1 MSYRNNHRNHLA
13 LSVIAI
19 GMCALVVLSQLLP
32 WLHTATLIAG
42 AVIAVILLAWLG
54 FRYTAFLRDIWIM
67 RRAFNQA
74 VDEAN
79 ELRNMEPLSR
89 LDTKEID

>member
-1 MSYRNNHRNHLA
+1 MSYRNNHRNRLA

-19 GMCALVVLSQLLP
+19 GMCALVVSSQLLP
-32 WLHTATLIAG
+32 WLHTATLIAS
-42 AVIAVILLAWLG
+42 AVIAAVLLAWLG
-54 FRYTAFLRDIWIM
+54 FRYTAFWRDIWMM

-79 ELRNMEPLSR
+79 ERRSMEPLSR
-89 LDTKEID
+89 SDTKGID

>member
-1 MSYRNNHRNHLA
+1 MSYRNNYRNRLA

-19 GMCALVVLSQLLP
+19 GMCALVVSSQLLP

-42 AVIAVILLAWLG
+42 AVILLAWLG
-54 FRYTAFLRDIWIM
+54 FRYTAFWRDIWIM

-74 VDEAN
+74 VNEAN
-79 ELRNMEPLSR
+79 ERQSMEPLSR
-89 LDTKEID
+89 LDIRKSD

>member
-1 MSYRNNHRNHLA
+1 MSYRNNHRNRLA

-19 GMCALVVLSQLLP
+19 GMCALVVSSQLLP

-54 FRYTAFLRDIWIM
+54 FRYTAFWRDIWIM

-79 ELRNMEPLSR
+79 ERRCMEPLSR
-89 LDTKEID
+89 LDTRKSE

>member
-1 MSYRNNHRNHLA
+1 MSYRNNHRNRLA

-19 GMCALVVLSQLLP
+19 GMCILVVASQLLP

-42 AVIAVILLAWLG
+42 AVTVVVLLAFLG
-54 FRYTAFLRDIWIM
+54 FRYMAFWRDIWIM

-79 ELRNMEPLSR
+79 EHRSMEPLSR
-89 LDTKEID
+89 LDAKKNN